1 MAKYEKQKEKGSW
14 KKKLL
19 IALCV
24 FLAVVLVLLVALCIA
39 AESILGELGNLDAT
53 QNTYSNEEMAS
64 ILEQSEAETD
74 PVVEQAESIF
84 KGKNVV
90 NILLVGQDRREG
102 QPRQRSDAMILCT
115 INKETKTLTMTSFM
129 RDIWVY
135 IPDHYNQRINVPYM
149 LGGHELLNE
158 TLEYNFGVSADYNI
172 EIDFGGFMKAVD
184 VVGGVEIELTAA
196 EARYLNR
203 RGNWEV
209 EENTNWNLKEG
220 VNNLT
225 GSQAL
230 AFSRIREIGA
240 DFERTNRQRMVLTS
254 LLEKAK
260 SLSLSEVQALVKEVL
275 PLVATDMTSGEIM
288 SVAGDMMFMLSD
300 LKIISQRIPMDNEY
314 SFANKNGA
322 SVIVLS
328 KKNLE
333 ANKALL
339 ADAMKEDEE

>member
-1 MAKYEKQKEKGSW
+1 MSKKGKGKASW
-14 KKKLL
+14 KRKLL
-19 IALCV
+19 ICLCV
-24 FLAVVLVLLVALCIA
+24 ILALIFVALVGLCIV
-39 AESILGELGNLDAT
+39 AESLLGGLGTLDGT
-53 QNTYSNEEMAS
+53 ENTYSPEQMES

-74 PVVEQAESIF
+74 PVVEQQDSIF
-84 KGKNVV
+84 KGKNVI

-115 INKETKTLTMTSFM
+115 INKEKKTFTMTSFM
-129 RDIWVY
+129 RDMWVY

-149 LGGHELLNE
+149 LGGFDLLNE
-158 TLEYNFGVSADYNI
+158 TLEYNFGVSADYNV
-172 EIDFGGFMKAVD
+172 EVDFNGFMKAID
-184 VVGGVEIELTAA
+184 IVGGVDIELTAA

-209 EENTNWNLKEG
+209 EENTNWRLTEG
-220 VNNLT
+220 VNCLT

-230 AFSRIREIGA
+230 AFSRIRDIGD
-240 DFERTNRQRMVLTS
+240 DFGRTNRQRMVLTA

-260 SLSLSEVQALVKEVL
+260 SLSLDKIQSLAKEVI
-275 PLVATDMTSGEIM
+275 PLISTDMTNGEILNI
-288 SVAGDMMFMLSD
+288 AADMMFMIGD
-300 LKIISQRIPMDNEY
+300 LQIVSQRIPMDDTY

-328 KKNLE
+328 PKNLE

-339 ADAMKEDEE
+339 AEAMDED

>member
-1 MAKYEKQKEKGSW
+1 MAKKENTKAKGSW

-19 IALCV
+19 ITLCV
-24 FLAVVLVLLVALCIA
+24 VLSVVLVLLVAFCIA

-53 QNTYSNEEMAS
+53 QNTYSTEEMAS
-64 ILEQSEAETD
+64 ILEQSEVETD
-74 PVVEQAESIF
+74 PVVEQSDSIF

-129 RDIWVY
+129 RDVWVY

-149 LGGHELLNE
+149 LGGFELLNK
-158 TLEYNFGVSADYNI
+158 TLDYNFGVSADYNI
-172 EIDFGGFMKAVD
+172 EIDFTGFMKAID
-184 VVGGVEIELTAA
+184 IVGGVEIELTGA
-196 EARYLNR
+196 EARYLNKW
-203 RGNWEV
+203 GNWDV
-209 EENTNWNLKEG
+209 EENQHWQLKEG
-220 VNNLT
+220 VNKLT

-230 AFSRIREIGA
+230 AFSRIREIGS
-240 DFERTNRQRMVLTS
+240 DFGRTNRQRMVLTA

-260 SLSLSEVQALVKEVL
+260 GLSLSEMQALVKEVL
-275 PLVATDMTSGEIM
+275 PLIATDMTNSEIM
-288 SVAGDMMFMLSD
+288 STAADVLFMLGD
-300 LKIISQRIPMDNEY
+300 LEIVSQRIPMDNEY

-339 ADAMKEDEE
+339 VEAMKED